1 MHAPGE
7 SSSLASPGG
16 TTERVRILAPGC
28 QPRRELGE
36 MPGARVWGGWRGGT
50 ALPYK
55 GEISLSSLAEAGD
68 KESSSSER
76 AKCAWLPTHLQPA

>member
-28 QPRRELGE
+28 RPQRELGE
-36 MPGARVWGGWRGGT
+36 MPGARGGGA